1 MKKIR
6 LLLLAMLTASVV
18 GFAFPKTQVTISVSS
33 IKIGND
39 SVKFDDALKIT
50 FNNVGNKPSAIKP
63 IHEIGGFEIGV
74 SVWASA
80 YEKSPILKIMGGNGK
95 GWIINEKY
103 YYRQRDG
110 EWKEFKRVKHD
121 FPLAAGISISS
132 KIKTEETTGDL
143 PNFSMMRTT
152 SALKAG

>member
-1 MKKIR
+1 MKKIT
-6 LLLLAMLTASVV
+6 LLLLVMLTASAVA
-18 GFAFPKTQVTISVSS
+18 FAFPKTQVTISVSS

-39 SVKFDDALKIT
+39 SAKFDDALKIT
-50 FNNVGNKPSAIKP
+50 FNNVGKTPSAIKP

-110 EWKEFKRVKHD
+110 EWKEFKRVTHE
-121 FPLAAGISISS
+121 FPLASGVTISS
-132 KIKTEETTGDL
+132 KIKIEEKTGDL

-152 SALKAG
+152 AARKAG